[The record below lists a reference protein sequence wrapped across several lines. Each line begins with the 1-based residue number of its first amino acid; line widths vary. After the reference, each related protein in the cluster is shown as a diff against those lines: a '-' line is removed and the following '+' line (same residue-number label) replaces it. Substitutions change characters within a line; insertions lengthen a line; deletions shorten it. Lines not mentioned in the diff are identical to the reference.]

1 MSQRPLTVGVIGLG
15 FGRAHI
21 PGFQAN
27 GCQVV
32 AVCQRD
38 QAAARKLAERYGVPQ
53 VFERWQDLL
62 ERARPDIVTIATPV
76 ALHKEIALR
85 AFAQGAHVLCE
96 KPVAMERAEAE
107 AMVEAATR
115 ARRVAMT
122 GFNWRFPA
130 AMQELHAR
138 VKRGEV
144 GRVFH
149 LSVRWLGGRFADESL
164 VPTWRMDRA
173 LAGFGAM
180 GDSGVHV
187 VDLIRWNFGELT
199 RLAAQA
205 GIGHPSRTMVGG
217 ARPADTEDHCSVLGE
232 LAAGGQVS
240 FTCSRV
246 ARGSNEVALEVY
258 GTAGSLAYRMDR
270 EASGWWNAELRVA
283 QKGSWEPVEL
293 TPFAPSPAAE
303 EPPDIIGKT
312 MVAPLVA
319 RMLEG
324 IRKGE
329 TPSPSLE
336 DGMRAQIVL
345 DAVQESLARRA
356 WVDVPH

>member
-62 ERARPDIVTIATPV
+62 ERARPDIVTIATPP

-96 KPVAMERAEAE
+96 KPVAMDRGEAE
-107 AMVEAATR
+107 TMVEAATR

-122 GFNWRFPA
+122 GFNWRFSV

-149 LSVRWLGGRFADESL
+149 VAARWLGGRFADESL
-164 VPTWRMDRA
+164 APTWRMDRA
-173 LAGFGAM
+173 LAGSGVM
-180 GDSGVHV
+180 GDMGVHV

-199 RLAAQA
+199 RVVAQA

-217 ARPADTEDHCSVLGE
+217 ARPADTEDHCTVLGE

-240 FTCSRV
+240 FTASRV
-246 ARGSNEVALEVY
+246 ARGSNETAMEVY
-258 GTAGSLAYRMDR
+258 GTAGALAYRMDR
-270 EASGWWNAELRVA
+270 GTPDWWNGELRVA
-283 QKGSWEPVEL
+283 RKGSFQPVEVA
-293 TPFAPSPAAE
+293 PFSPAPAGE
-303 EPPDIIGKT
+303 EPPDVTGKT

-319 RMLEG
+319 RMLDG

-336 DGMRAQIVL
+336 DGLRAQIVL
-345 DAVQESLARRA
+345 DTVQESLARRA
-356 WVDVPH
+356 WVDVRR